1 MSSRR
6 QVFGTAAMMY
16 ETSCV
21 FCNFVL
27 TRKTY
32 ANNKPNIYISEK
44 YSLTLKFIIW
54 ELQACVGNIWDLRLI
69 KMVEREDR
77 LSEGQDRGRDI
88 EKEWYG
94 MILCI
99 VVIVGTPW
107 LYRKDRSQNPY
118 DGWQPCRYAF
128 RATWFGELGM
138 KMGPSALKT
147 QYKQRNG

>member
-1 MSSRR
+1 MYSRR
-6 QVFGTAAMMY
+6 QVLGTAAMMY
-16 ETSCV
+16 ETFCV
-21 FCNFVL
+21 FCKFVL

-32 ANNKPNIYISEK
+32 ANNKPNVYISEK

-94 MILCI
+94 MILFI

-107 LYRKDRSQNPY
+107 LYRKDRSQNQTTGDNHADMLFVQHGLENWGWKWVHPY
-118 DGWQPCRYAF
+118 
-128 RATWFGELGM
+128 
-138 KMGPSALKT
+138 LKLKI
-147 QYKQRNG
+147 KQRNG